1 MKISTFITILLFVG
15 VVFFVITLMVTEAE
29 DKYGTD
35 INTTSWEGKYD
46 YAESINESVD
56 PLIGSIDDI
65 TNEDKGWLE
74 KVGAGF
80 TGIISAVTLLPALV
94 WNSFAM
100 GGGLITGVF
109 SSIGLP
115 AYLIGV
121 FIIALIV
128 WGVFKLVEFFQRW
141 QV

>member
-1 MKISTFITILLFVG
+1 MKISTLITILLFVG
-15 VVFFVITLMVTEAE
+15 VVFFAINLMVSEAE

-35 INTTSWEGKYD
+35 INTTSWKGKYD

-56 PLIGSIDDI
+56 PLIGAIDDI
-65 TNEDKGWLE
+65 ANEDKGWLE

-80 TGIISAVTLLPALV
+80 TGIISAVILLPAIV
-94 WNSFAM
+94 WDSFRM

-115 AYLIGV
+115 AYLISV